1 MFRFRGFLVFAV
13 QRYVKIYE
21 PIEIFTIFAL
31 NLTKNFEA
39 MDKRLILIVAIITT
53 LLGLNSCGSSSDED
67 IVGVAN
73 NPTQFFG
80 CSLGDD
86 SDDVIEQLKDA
97 KTYKVTVNDKANPV
111 TVTLTGKRKGDALK
125 WRNTNYDRAVLDMSD
140 DVFTAIELTK
150 AYANKGAM
158 TKYVNRQD
166 ALDDADITKT
176 DSTRTY
182 IIKGEESRCSI
193 AVNIPSRVVNI
204 TYTDNRVWVKPSTW
218 ERIVNFVCNPFDN
231 VWSLLMWAVILGL
244 GYLVYKRYQTQITQ
258 AIEEAQNSDE

>member
-1 MFRFRGFLVFAV
+1 MGKL
-13 QRYVKIYE
+13 
-21 PIEIFTIFAL
+21 
-31 NLTKNFEA
+31 
-39 MDKRLILIVAIITT
+39 LISIVILAT
-53 LLGLNSCGSSSDED
+53 LLCSCGNGGNSDD
-67 IVGVAN
+67 MVGVAN

-86 SDDVIEQLKDA
+86 CDDVVEQLKDA
-97 KTYKVTVNDKANPV
+97 KTYKVTVDEKSKPM
-111 TVTLTGKRKGDALK
+111 TVTLTGKRKGDAVK
-125 WRNTNYDRAVLDMSD
+125 WRNTNYDHAVLDMSD

-150 AYANKGAM
+150 TYANKGAM

-204 TYTDNRVWVKPSTW
+204 TYTDNRVWVKPSLG
-218 ERIVNFVCNPFDN
+218 ERIVNFVCNPFDSI
-231 VWSLLMWAVILGL
+231 WSLALWAVILGL
-244 GYLVYKRYQTQITQ
+244 VYLVYKRYQTQITA
-258 AIEEAQNSDE
+258 AIEEAQNNNEE

>member
-1 MFRFRGFLVFAV
+1 
-13 QRYVKIYE
+13 
-21 PIEIFTIFAL
+21 
-31 NLTKNFEA
+31 

-53 LLGLNSCGSSSDED
+53 LLGLYTCSGSGGED
-67 IVGVAN
+67 MVGVAN

-80 CSLGDD
+80 CMLGDD
-86 SDDVIEQLKDA
+86 CDEVIEQLKDA

-111 TVTLTGKRKGDALK
+111 TVTLTGKRKGDAVK

-140 DVFTAIELTK
+140 DMFTAIQLTK
-150 AYANKGAM
+150 TYANKGAM

>member
-1 MFRFRGFLVFAV
+1 MGKLL
-13 QRYVKIYE
+13 I
-21 PIEIFTIFAL
+21 PIV
-31 NLTKNFEA
+31 
-39 MDKRLILIVAIITT
+39 ILAT
-53 LLGLNSCGSSSDED
+53 LLSSCGNGGNSDD
-67 IVGVAN
+67 MVGVAN

-86 SDDVIEQLKDA
+86 CDDVVEQLKDA
-97 KTYKVTVNDKANPV
+97 KTYKVTVDEKSKPM
-111 TVTLTGKRKGDALK
+111 TVTLTGKRKGDAVK

-150 AYANKGAM
+150 TYANKGAM

-193 AVNIPSRVVNI
+193 TVNIPSRVVNI
-204 TYTDNRVWVKPSTW
+204 TYTDNRVWVKPSLG
-218 ERIVNFVCNPFDN
+218 ERIVNFVCNPFDSI
-231 VWSLLMWAVILGL
+231 WSLALWAVILGL
-244 GYLVYKRYQTQITQ
+244 VYLVYKRYQTQITA
-258 AIEEAQNSDE
+258 AIEEAQNNNEE

>member
-1 MFRFRGFLVFAV
+1 MNR
-13 QRYVKIYE
+13 Q
-21 PIEIFTIFAL
+21 
-31 NLTKNFEA
+31 
-39 MDKRLILIVAIITT
+39 LILIATLIAT
-53 LLGLNSCGSSSDED
+53 LLGLNSCSGSAGED
-67 IVGVAN
+67 MVGVAN

-86 SDDVIEQLKDA
+86 CDDVIEQLKDA
-97 KTYKVTVNDKANPV
+97 KTYKVTVNDKANPL
-111 TVTLTGKRKGDALK
+111 TVTLTGKRKGDAVK

-140 DVFTAIELTK
+140 DAFTAIQLTK
-150 AYANKGAM
+150 TYANKGAM

-244 GYLVYKRYQTQITQ
+244 GYLVYRRYQTQITQ

>member
-1 MFRFRGFLVFAV
+1 MRCKGTAKIMNQLKFLLYLWKF
-13 QRYVKIYE
+13 
-21 PIEIFTIFAL
+21 L
-31 NLTKNFEA
+31 DA
-39 MDKRLILIVAIITT
+39 MNRQLILIATLIAT
-53 LLGLNSCGSSSDED
+53 LLGLNSCSGSAGED
-67 IVGVAN
+67 MVGVAN

-86 SDDVIEQLKDA
+86 CDDVIEQLKDA
-97 KTYKVTVNDKANPV
+97 KTYKVTVNDKANPL
-111 TVTLTGKRKGDALK
+111 TVTLTGKRKGDAVK

-140 DVFTAIELTK
+140 DAFTAIQLTK
-150 AYANKGAM
+150 TYANKGAM

-244 GYLVYKRYQTQITQ
+244 GYLVYRRYQTQITQ

>member
-1 MFRFRGFLVFAV
+1 MGKL
-13 QRYVKIYE
+13 
-21 PIEIFTIFAL
+21 
-31 NLTKNFEA
+31 
-39 MDKRLILIVAIITT
+39 LISIVILAT
-53 LLGLNSCGSSSDED
+53 LLCSCGNGGNSDD
-67 IVGVAN
+67 MVGVAN

-86 SDDVIEQLKDA
+86 CDDVVEHLKDA
-97 KTYKVTVNDKANPV
+97 KTYKVTVDEKSKPM
-111 TVTLTGKRKGDALK
+111 TVTLTGKRKGDAVK
-125 WRNTNYDRAVLDMSD
+125 WRNTNYDHAVLDMSD

-150 AYANKGAM
+150 TYANKGAM

-204 TYTDNRVWVKPSTW
+204 TYTDNRVWVKPSLG
-218 ERIVNFVCNPFDN
+218 ERIVNFVCNPFDSI
-231 VWSLLMWAVILGL
+231 WSLALWAVILGL
-244 GYLVYKRYQTQITQ
+244 VYLVYKRYQTQINA
-258 AIEEAQNSDE
+258 AIEEAQNNNEE

>member
-1 MFRFRGFLVFAV
+1 MNR
-13 QRYVKIYE
+13 Q
-21 PIEIFTIFAL
+21 
-31 NLTKNFEA
+31 
-39 MDKRLILIVAIITT
+39 LILIVTIITT
-53 LLGLNSCGSSSDED
+53 LLGLYSCSGSAGENM
-67 IVGVAN
+67 VGVAN

-80 CSLGDD
+80 CSLGDNC
-86 SDDVIEQLKDA
+86 DDVIEQLKDA

-111 TVTLTGKRKGDALK
+111 TVTLMGKRKGDAVK

-140 DVFTAIELTK
+140 DAFTAIQLTK
-150 AYANKGAM
+150 TYANKGAM

>member
-80 CSLGDD
+80 STLGDD
-86 SDDVIEQLKDA
+86 CDDVVEQLKDA
-97 KTYKVTVNDKANPV
+97 KTYKVTVDEKADPV
-111 TVTLTGKRKGDALK
+111 TITLTGKRKEDAVK

-140 DVFTAIELTK
+140 DMFTAIELTK
-150 AYANKGAM
+150 TYANKGAM

-182 IIKGEESRCSI
+182 IIKGEKSRCSI

>member
-1 MFRFRGFLVFAV
+1 MGKL
-13 QRYVKIYE
+13 
-21 PIEIFTIFAL
+21 
-31 NLTKNFEA
+31 
-39 MDKRLILIVAIITT
+39 LISIVILAT
-53 LLGLNSCGSSSDED
+53 LLCSCGNGGNSDD
-67 IVGVAN
+67 MVGVAN

-86 SDDVIEQLKDA
+86 CDDVVEQLKDA
-97 KTYKVTVNDKANPV
+97 KTYKVTVDEKSKPM
-111 TVTLTGKRKGDALK
+111 TVTLTGKRKGDAVK

-150 AYANKGAM
+150 TYANKGAM

-204 TYTDNRVWVKPSTW
+204 TYTDNRVWVKPSLG
-218 ERIVNFVCNPFDN
+218 ERIVNFVCNPFDSI
-231 VWSLLMWAVILGL
+231 WSLALWAVILGL
-244 GYLVYKRYQTQITQ
+244 VYLVYKRYQTQINA
-258 AIEEAQNSDE
+258 AIEEAQNNNEE